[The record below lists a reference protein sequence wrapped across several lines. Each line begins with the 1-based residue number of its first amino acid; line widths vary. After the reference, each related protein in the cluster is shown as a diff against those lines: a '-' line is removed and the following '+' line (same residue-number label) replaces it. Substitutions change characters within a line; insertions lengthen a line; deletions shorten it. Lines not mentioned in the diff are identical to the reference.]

1 MSATF
6 YRKYRPERFAD
17 VISQEQ
23 AATVLTQSL
32 IRDKVA
38 HAYLLTGPRGTGK
51 TTLARLFARALNCSK
66 RKGAEPCGK
75 CPHCVAMN
83 NHQALDVI
91 EIDAASHTGVDH
103 IRELKETIHTSPV
116 LGSHKVYIV
125 DEAHMLSIGAW
136 NALLK
141 TLEEPPAHVVFILAT
156 TNVTKVPETILSRSI
171 RLDLRRFPLESLLEK
186 LRKIAKA
193 EKIDIDDESL
203 LIIAR
208 AAQGGMRDAEVLFTQ
223 VATLEESPI
232 RADRVALLLGAT
244 TLESITGVLKAV
256 GERNLSGGL
265 TIVRTLGENGA
276 HLVHFVGN
284 LLQYLRQALYAS
296 VDPGSIKTFAV
307 DFTEAERKMLSEI
320 ATLLGSDAIVECMER
335 FQEAEQMMK
344 VTPLPELPLE
354 IALVKLIP
362 EGKPD
367 RTPPASPQDTVKKE
381 IPVSPQ
387 STAPTPKAITQAPPE
402 KPLAPPVTAAVPA
415 QENMGTVDLSRVR
428 REWRAILQHAKH
440 LNASLGVALSTTE
453 LFVGEENYVVL
464 EVKYP
469 FHKDRLEK
477 PENRLTIDTAFATI
491 LGFRVP
497 WIVRVAKREEETQ
510 SPLLNQALEA
520 LGGKLV
526 QNES

>member
-32 IRDKVA
+32 IRDKIA

-103 IRELKETIHTSPV
+103 IRELKETIHTAPV

-156 TNVTKVPETILSRSI
+156 TNVTKVPETILSRSM
-171 RLDLRRFPLESLLEK
+171 RLDLRRFPLESLLAK
-186 LRKIAKA
+186 LQKIAKA
-193 EKIDIDDESL
+193 EKIDIDDDAL

-256 GERNLSGGL
+256 GERNLPAGL
-265 TIVRTLGENGA
+265 QIVRTLGENGA
-276 HLVHFVGN
+276 HLVHFVGG

-296 VDPGSIKTFAV
+296 VDPMSLKTLAL
-307 DFTEAERKMLSEI
+307 DFTEAERTTLSDI
-320 ATLLGSDAIVECMER
+320 AKLLGSDRIVECMER

-362 EGKPD
+362 EAKNTPSTPAPSSDTVQKPVVQAKKE
-367 RTPPASPQDTVKKE
+367 TPPVAAASVA
-381 IPVSPQ
+381 IPI
-387 STAPTPKAITQAPPE
+387 APVR
-402 KPLAPPVTAAVPA
+402 PPVTEKVPVKSDA
-415 QENMGTVDLSRVR
+415 TVDLSRVR
-428 REWRAILQHAKH
+428 REWRAIQEHAKH

-497 WIVRVAKREEETQ
+497 WMVRVAKREETPD

-520 LGGKLV
+520 LGGRLV